1 MLRGQLDHTRE
12 LRHEVRRKSAL
23 RVGKSSHMV
32 SKQVERTLRY
42 SGSPPRDLY
51 ESGHSSPS
59 GSGSSYSCRRGSE
72 GGRSESMDGHDSN
85 RMDAI
90 PLPQDDMIVPAMQI
104 HSSRHPVPT
113 HLASVLHISFCA
125 LVPDALQEISQHGAA
140 SPITLDALDAN
151 LCGLQGILDS
161 VLTFGLFFHR
171 EPSMESLF
179 STRNWLAPDRP
190 PMILTLR

>member
-1 MLRGQLDHTRE
+1 
-12 LRHEVRRKSAL
+12 
-23 RVGKSSHMV
+23 
-32 SKQVERTLRY
+32 
-42 SGSPPRDLY
+42 
-51 ESGHSSPS
+51 
-59 GSGSSYSCRRGSE
+59 
-72 GGRSESMDGHDSN
+72 
-85 RMDAI
+85 
-90 PLPQDDMIVPAMQI
+90 MIVPAMQI

-179 STRNWLAPDRP
+179 FYSKLAGSGSPAHDSDAALIRTSSADVP
-190 PMILTLR
+190 